1 MEAGSRAATTTTSA
15 SRGQGPNVTRSPT
28 LARTGSC
35 LGPDADLLAL
45 RVRDGLA
52 AGRLAQPGTEVVTAV
67 AGVGHEG
74 RTGRGGAHLPV
85 EVARRSRPAD
95 LDVVDAPSSRRR
107 GGPRHSEGGGRAAVR
122 RRSDHRHQDLAGE
135 G

>member
-1 MEAGSRAATTTTSA
+1 MPGQGAAIWSARSRQEPVAACAEAGTSAARVRTSA
-15 SRGQGPNVTRSPT
+15 SRDQGRNVTRSPT

-52 AGRLAQPGTEVVTAV
+52 AGRLAQPGTEVIAAV

-74 RTGRGGAHLPV
+74 RAGRGGAHLPV
-85 EVARRSRPAD
+85 EVGRGSRPAD
-95 LDVVDAPSSRRR
+95 LDVVD
-107 GGPRHSEGGGRAAVR
+107 
-122 RRSDHRHQDLAGE
+122 
-135 G
+135 